1 MCRIGYDSFYPLRVS
16 KSLASDSK
24 RAACSHWQLSHR
36 MGHGRRRPLVPHMQK
51 IPDNVMCLKSHKPQM
66 GKLIANRRSNSIG
79 YGFVEAAHLSKVY
92 IDVKKHKHIAFN
104 DGSPQSP

>member
-1 MCRIGYDSFYPLRVS
+1 
-16 KSLASDSK
+16 
-24 RAACSHWQLSHR
+24 
-36 MGHGRRRPLVPHMQK
+36 
-51 IPDNVMCLKSHKPQM
+51 M